1 MSPLEK
7 AKQLQTAVKAKFS
20 LGSSQI
26 QADEDITERVQLF
39 QRIFAPEDLH
49 ENGIESDVHVT
60 VFYGFDDSVDVAQV
74 AEVVGRFTP
83 FTIKFDDIGLFENPE
98 FDVVKVSVESDQ
110 LRELNARLSALPN
123 QNERMIYQPH
133 LTLAYVK
140 PGRGKKYLINP
151 LDDET
156 MRVTAVVFSDK
167 DGNKAPIPL
176 AGAIEREEDD
186 DEMDSLSYAKEL
198 QGEATKQAP
207 PCALCGRP
215 SAMRYRRGNPMM
227 AQRALPV
234 CQKCGDRLDAVTMK
248 PGKPDPSIK
257 NPKVYESMI
266 KRGYDKSQA
275 AAISNALVAHRTKE
289 VESGDTSVGLTIYKQ
304 ANGTYRWVA
313 RSSNAYRDRD
323 SQIVSQKALEDD
335 VQRADTTKEY
345 GTLRF
350 WHMPGVDIGDCD
362 FNWMR
367 GRTLIESGTFRDPAV
382 AEKVAQK
389 AADYQ
394 ISIGFR
400 HPHDEPDLD
409 GVFHNIR
416 RFERSLVPA
425 GRAANPFT
433 SLSVTKEKQHMN
445 DQVKTAALKALL
457 DGDEA
462 QVKEIL
468 AGAENSEKAADAM
481 GISFKEASLNFDSVD
496 ALLDYAISAK
506 EAELAKST
514 EEAEKAATP
523 PEPAKEP
530 TKEDPKAPPM
540 DDYATKMD
548 GMITKM
554 GGYMDRMEKMFGKTT
569 KEADDV
575 TAVTL
580 ATNQHS
586 ERIATTEA
594 TVKELADK
602 LEATLKEL
610 DELKSDIPAGI
621 GVGVRPTEQTD
632 NIVGTVE
639 KSTGGVATQ
648 ANDFLSFI
656 VEPNG
661 R

>member
-1 MSPLEK
+1 MSLLERAK
-7 AKQLQTAVKAKFS
+7 ALQTAVKAKFS

-49 ENGIESDVHVT
+49 EYGIESDVHVT
-60 VFYGFDDSVDVAQV
+60 VFYGLNDSVDVVQV
-74 AEVVGRFTP
+74 AQIVGRFPP
-83 FTIKFDDIGLFENPE
+83 FTVKFDGIGLFENPE

-110 LRELNARLSALPN
+110 LRELNAQLSALPN

-140 PGRGKKYLINP
+140 PGKGKKYLINP
-151 LDDET
+151 LDDMS

-167 DGNKAPIPL
+167 DGNKVPIPL
-176 AGAIEREEDD
+176 AGAVDREE
-186 DEMDSLSYAKEL
+186 EETNEQLARAKEL
-198 QGEATKQAP
+198 TAVKQEA
-207 PCALCGRP
+207 
-215 SAMRYRRGNPMM
+215 
-227 AQRALPV
+227 
-234 CQKCGDRLDAVTMK
+234 
-248 PGKPDPSIK
+248 PSIL
-257 NPKVYESMI
+257 NPRVYASMI
-266 KRGYDKSQA
+266 KRGYNKNQA
-275 AAISNALVAHRTKE
+275 AAISNALVSHRTKE
-289 VESGDTSVGLTIYKQ
+289 ADGGNTPVGLTVYKQ
-304 ANGTYRWVA
+304 ANGVYRWVS
-313 RSSNAYRDRD
+313 RSSNAFRDRD
-323 SQIVSQKALEDD
+323 SEIVSQKALEDD

-345 GTLRF
+345 GPLRF

-389 AADYQ
+389 AANYQ

-400 HPHDEPDLD
+400 HPADQPDSD

-433 SLSVTKEKQHMN
+433 SLSVTSVTKEKQHMSDQTMS
-445 DQVKTAALKALL
+445 DQVKNAALKALL

-481 GISFKEASLNFDSVD
+481 GISFKGNPLNFDSVED
-496 ALLDYAISAK
+496 LLEYAI
-506 EAELAKST
+506 
-514 EEAEKAATP
+514 EEAEKAET

-530 TKEDPKAPPM
+530 AKDAPKSPPM

-554 GGYMDRMEKMFGKTT
+554 GDCVGRMEKMLGKTT

-621 GVGVRPTEQTD
+621 GMGVRPTEQTD

-639 KSTGGVATQ
+639 KAAGGVATQ